1 MPPRWDAAT
10 CGWRRRV
17 FHYPPPTLMSG
28 NFWLPCTIELQPLAL
43 TPLKMRK
50 VEQRERPGQ
59 HDEIM
64 PHHGLPHP
72 LHLCEVL
79 IQHTRLAGIWELF
92 GLLWRNN
99 QARNLHCKPF
109 PSPQT

>member
-1 MPPRWDAAT
+1 MPSRWDAAT
-10 CGWRRRV
+10 CDWRRRI

-28 NFWLPCTIELQPLAL
+28 NFWLPCTIELRPLSL

-64 PHHGLPHP
+64 PHHGL
-72 LHLCEVL
+72 
-79 IQHTRLAGIWELF
+79 QARTRHTE
-92 GLLWRNN
+92 WRNCS
-99 QARNLHCKPF
+99 ATVFDVKRK
-109 PSPQT
+109 